1 MKTLPR
7 RSQMTWMTEMTSIDR
22 VNRVEFYADDW
33 EHRVN
38 FEVIWKCSQ
47 MTETIRT
54 IKGHP
59 RNHRYHSI
67 NCEYI
72 RPGCR

>member
-1 MKTLPR
+1 MKTLPG

-54 IKGHP
+54 IKGYP
-59 RNHRYHSI
+59 RNHHYHSI
-67 NCEYI
+67 N
-72 RPGCR
+72 

>member
-22 VNRVEFYADDW
+22 VNRVEFYAEDW
-33 EHRVN
+33 EDHVN

-54 IKGHP
+54 IKGYP
-59 RNHRYHSI
+59 RNHHYHSI
-67 NCEYI
+67 DCEYI